1 MKTLKQEVGSLEGR
15 EETITMSELR
25 ALPGDVMDQV
35 ALGKVFVIT
44 RAGRVLGRLVSPT
57 PRGPNAFEL
66 GAAVRRLG
74 LAGR

>member
-1 MKTLKQEVGSLEGR
+1 MKTLKDEVGSLEGR

-35 ALGKVFVIT
+35 ALGKVFIIT
-44 RAGRVLGRLVSPT
+44 RAGRVLGRLVP
-57 PRGPNAFEL
+57 PEPNAFEL

-74 LAGR
+74 LAGQ